1 MKRKIEKSLA
11 KEDAKIPETTVGP
24 SPGEVGTGS
33 GAAALRQV
41 HFEILAPEAREVHL
55 AGTFDDW
62 CPTTLPMFRMENGI
76 WIKEVMLAPGEY
88 EYLFVVD
95 GVWKPDPKASA
106 SRPNPFGG
114 ENSLIT
120 VTSISSGS

>member
-1 MKRKIEKSLA
+1 MKRKIEKPLA
-11 KEDAKIPETTVGP
+11 KEDAKIPETAV
-24 SPGEVGTGS
+24 GS
-33 GAAALRQV
+33 GSAAAALRQV